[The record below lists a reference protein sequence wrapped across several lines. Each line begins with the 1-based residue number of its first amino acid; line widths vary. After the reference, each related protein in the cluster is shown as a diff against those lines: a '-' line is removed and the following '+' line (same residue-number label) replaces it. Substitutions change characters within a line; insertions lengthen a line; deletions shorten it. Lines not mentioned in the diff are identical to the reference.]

1 MADGPKNVAASVRQ
15 KLLNISAGARED
27 FGLVLTRYALE
38 RLLYRLSKSP
48 YRDYFVLKGAMLFQ
62 VWTQTTHRPTRDL
75 DLLGHGDPSP
85 NRCAAV
91 FRELCE
97 VVVEADGLVFSA
109 ATVHAGKIKEEQTY
123 EGVRV
128 KFLAHLENARIP
140 IQVDIGFGDAVSPS
154 LLDYPTLLAMPA
166 PRVQA
171 YPMES
176 VVAEKLEAMISL
188 GMPNSRMK
196 DFFDVWFLARTFPF
210 APGTLAGAFR
220 ATFERRGTQL
230 DPHSLDILLTELS
243 GDPSKQ
249 TQWRAFSRK
258 TGILM
263 PDEFPLI
270 VRAIRE
276 FLSFPVRAAITGADE
291 ILSWPPS
298 GPWQADAGN
307 SEVRELSGD

>member
-1 MADGPKNVAASVRQ
+1 MADGPKNGAASVRQ
-15 KLLNISAGARED
+15 KLLNLSAGARED

-85 NRCAAV
+85 DRCAAV

-140 IQVDIGFGDAVSPS
+140 IQVDIGFGDAVSPG

-176 VVAEKLEAMISL
+176 VVAEKLEATVSL
-188 GMPNSRMK
+188 GMLNSRMK
-196 DFFDVWFLARTFPF
+196 DFFDIWFLARTFPF
-210 APGTLAGAFR
+210 APGILAAALR
-220 ATFERRGTQL
+220 ATFERRGTSL
-230 DPHSLDILLTELS
+230 DPHRLDSLLTELS

-249 TQWRAFSRK
+249 IQWRAFIRK
-258 TGILM
+258 TGLPM
-263 PDEFPLI
+263 PDDFPRVI
-270 VRAIRE
+270 SAIRE
-276 FLSFPVRAAITGADE
+276 FLSFPVRVAMAGTDE
-291 ILSWPPS
+291 ILSWPPG
-298 GPWQADAGN
+298 GPWQTIVRTSDAPP
-307 SEVRELSGD
+307 SGD